1 MKFSHDFL
9 AFVRKSCVLYM
20 VILASAMLFNA
31 NANAEEESE
40 EPAQPSYAY
49 VALEPDIVT
58 NYISNNSSRLG
69 FVRITVELM
78 LEGAENIAVV
88 EHHMPLLRSIV
99 IEVIGAQSES
109 RVRSIS
115 GREEIRREILRQFK
129 DVMLRE
135 TGVETVRDVIFT
147 RYLRQGG

>member
-1 MKFSHDFL
+1 MMKLSRDFL
-9 AFVRKSCVLYM
+9 AFVRQSCVLYM
-20 VILASAMLFNA
+20 FILASVMLFNT
-31 NANAEEESE
+31 NANAEEAE

-49 VALEPDIVT
+49 IALEPDIVT
-58 NYISNNSSRLG
+58 NYISNNSTRLG
-69 FVRITVELM
+69 FVRLTVELM

-129 DVMLRE
+129 EVMLRE

>member
-1 MKFSHDFL
+1 
-9 AFVRKSCVLYM
+9 
-20 VILASAMLFNA
+20 
-31 NANAEEESE
+31 
-40 EPAQPSYAY
+40 
-49 VALEPDIVT
+49 
-58 NYISNNSSRLG
+58 
-69 FVRITVELM
+69 
-78 LEGAENIAVV
+78 
-88 EHHMPLLRSIV
+88 MPLLRSIV